1 MPDIREVDLTDE
13 VLLRRLWEIGAE
25 ADAEVPAVH
34 DHPSWMSW
42 RARFTRRDVSA
53 ARRLLAAYDDDQP
66 AGYAEVS
73 LPLLDNPRLAEVG
86 VYVAREAR
94 RRGHGSALL
103 GAVVDDARRA
113 DRSLLMTGL
122 STGIDEVP
130 VGQLFAEARGFTLAQ
145 YDVEKRLDI
154 AAHRAS
160 WPVMLDDVAGRSDGY
175 EVDTWVGQTPDRH
188 LGALCALMSSFNGE
202 IPLGE
207 LDLEEEYWDPAR
219 LRDQERRRLETGR
232 HGCVSIAIAPDGT
245 PAGYT
250 EIVVDDG
257 WPGIAF
263 QEGTLVVPGHRGRR
277 LGLRLKLINQLRMV
291 RDFPDVGTIEAGNA
305 ADNDHMNAVNEVL
318 GFRPVARWLELQ
330 RRL

>member
-1 MPDIREVDLTDE
+1 MSHIREVDLTDE
-13 VLLRRLWEIGAE
+13 TLLRRLWEIGAE
-25 ADAEVPAVH
+25 ADAEVPVVH
-34 DHPSWMSW
+34 DHPSWVSW
-42 RARFTRRDVSA
+42 RARFTRPDVSA
-53 ARRLLAAYDDDQP
+53 QHRLLAAYDDQP
-66 AGYAEVS
+66 AGYAEAS
-73 LPLLDNPRLAEVG
+73 FPLLDNLRLAEVG
-86 VYVAREAR
+86 VHVAREAR
-94 RRGHGSALL
+94 RQGHGSALL
-103 GAVVDDARRA
+103 GAIVDDARRA

-145 YDVEKRLDI
+145 YDVEKTLDI
-154 AAHRAS
+154 AGYRPS
-160 WPVMLDDVAGRSDGY
+160 WPVMLNDVVGRSDGY
-175 EVDTWVGQTPDRH
+175 EVDTWVGHTPDRH
-188 LGALCALMSSFNGE
+188 IGALCALMSSFNGE

-207 LDLEEEYWDPAR
+207 LELEDEHWDETR
-219 LRDQERRRLETGR
+219 LRDRERRCLEAGK
-232 HGCVSIAIAPDGT
+232 HGCVSIAVAPDGS

-250 EIVVDDG
+250 ELIVDDG

-277 LGLRLKLINQLRMV
+277 LGLRLKLVNQLRMV